1 MVAAAS
7 AAFVVVVVVVVI
19 VVFVVI
25 AADVMTAWA
34 SFVGGC
40 VGFDT
45 GTPSLR
51 EGAVDGFV
59 GMVVIS
65 GGPVTGARS
74 SAEPP
79 RATPS
84 SRSRAHTPILP

>member
-7 AAFVVVVVVVVI
+7 AAFVVVVVVI

-34 SFVGGC
+34 SFVGGY

-59 GMVVIS
+59 GMVVVS
-65 GGPVTGARS
+65 GGPVEEDS
-74 SAEPP
+74 M
-79 RATPS
+79 
-84 SRSRAHTPILP
+84 

>member
-7 AAFVVVVVVVVI
+7 AAFVVVVVV
-19 VVFVVI
+19 FVVI
-25 AADVMTAWA
+25 AADVMIAWA

-65 GGPVTGARS
+65 GGPVEENST
-74 SAEPP
+74 
-79 RATPS
+79 
-84 SRSRAHTPILP
+84 

>member
-7 AAFVVVVVVVVI
+7 AAFVVVVVVVI

-65 GGPVTGARS
+65 GGPVEENST
-74 SAEPP
+74 
-79 RATPS
+79 
-84 SRSRAHTPILP
+84 

>member
-7 AAFVVVVVVVVI
+7 AAFVVVVVV

-45 GTPSLR
+45 GTPSFR

-65 GGPVTGARS
+65 GGPVEENST
-74 SAEPP
+74 
-79 RATPS
+79 
-84 SRSRAHTPILP
+84 